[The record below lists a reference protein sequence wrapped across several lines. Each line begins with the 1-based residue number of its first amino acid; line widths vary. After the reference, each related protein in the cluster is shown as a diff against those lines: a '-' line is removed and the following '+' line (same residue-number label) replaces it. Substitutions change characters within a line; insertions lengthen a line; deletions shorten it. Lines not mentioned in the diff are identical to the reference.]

1 MLLDLSRIRTSHEH
15 VEQVYPAEAFS
26 ADREDFRVAAPVSLA
41 FEIFKDKA
49 QYRLVG
55 RTQTSLELP
64 CSRCLES
71 ITVPVDTPF
80 ELRYQPHAPAAPGG
94 HGKDDERE
102 IEEDDFGTAFYE
114 HDQIDLGQL
123 MREQFYL
130 AAPMKPL
137 CDSACRGLCP
147 VCGTNLNRGTCECK
161 RDWDDPRFAVL
172 KTLGNTKQNS
182 TTKD

>member
-1 MLLDLSRIRTSHEH
+1 MLLDLSRIRTPHEH
-15 VEQVYPAEAFS
+15 FEQVYPAEAFA

-41 FEIFKDKA
+41 FDIFKDKA

-71 ITVPVDTPF
+71 ITVAVDAPF
-80 ELRYQPHAPAAPGG
+80 DLRYQPHAPAATAGL
-94 HGKDDERE
+94 GKDDERE

-130 AAPMKPL
+130 AVPMKPL

-147 VCGTNLNRGTCECK
+147 ACGTNLNRGTCECK

-172 KTLGNTKQNS
+172 NTLRTTNQDS
-182 TTKD
+182 TKD